1 MTKLGNY
8 ICSQPTYAVSK
19 TKSDRVGSY
28 LHLVGRT
35 DYVSKQPICS
45 RNEKAQS
52 AFSTIMSRAQ
62 QIN

>member
-8 ICSQPTYAVSK
+8 ICSQQ

-35 DYVSKQPICS
+35 DLLVSSPYAAETKKHS
-45 RNEKAQS
+45 KRSAQ
-52 AFSTIMSRAQ
+52 
-62 QIN
+62 